1 MEHEKRGEAYAFG
14 RYASFDHPA
23 ALGPEWRGTCP
34 RVIGMRDNLF

>member
-1 MEHEKRGEAYAFG
+1 MEREKKGEAYSFG

-34 RVIGMRDNLF
+34 QVIGMRDNLF